1 MRLRN
6 PRPSRRRSVPEKAEA
21 VAALIQTKVAN
32 IGQHIGNSI
41 ANRILYG
48 ADMQLTINRIDTRY
62 VLDNEGGGPWL
73 TFIHQLAGD
82 HAIWDQMAGFFRN
95 DFTVLRYDLRGHGGT
110 SLSPD
115 GFTIDDLADDLAEL
129 LDRVGAPSTHV
140 VGLSIGGMIAQ
151 TFAAKHADRVDS
163 LTAVGAPAFIPEDAQ
178 PTFRQRAAAV
188 RENGT
193 ASIVDATLERWLTPG
208 FRKAHPEVTEVI
220 GETIAQTPAEGFA
233 RAAEAV
239 SRFDLRSRLEGIEAR
254 TLVVA
259 GEHDCGTL
267 PAASKVTADTVPG
280 ALFEQLDAAH
290 LSPVEQSQRF
300 GALLDGFLRGS
311 A

>member
-1 MRLRN
+1 
-6 PRPSRRRSVPEKAEA
+6 
-21 VAALIQTKVAN
+21 
-32 IGQHIGNSI
+32 
-41 ANRILYG
+41 
-48 ADMQLTINRIDTRY
+48 MQLTINRIDTRY

-73 TFIHQLAGD
+73 TFVHQLAGD
-82 HAIWDQMAGFFRN
+82 HSIWDQMAGFFRN

-110 SLSPD
+110 ALSPD
-115 GFTIDDLADDLAEL
+115 AFTIDDLADDLAEL
-129 LDRVGAPSTHV
+129 LDRVGAPTTHV
-140 VGLSIGGMIAQ
+140 VGLSIGGMVAQ
-151 TFAAKHADRVDS
+151 TFAAKHADRVES
-163 LTAVGAPAFIPEDAQ
+163 LTVVGAPAFIPEEAQ
-178 PTFRQRAAAV
+178 PTFRQRASSV

-208 FRKAHPEVTEVI
+208 FRKAHPEVAEVI

-239 SRFDLRSRLEGIEAR
+239 SRFDLRSKLTSIDAR

-259 GEHDCGTL
+259 GEHDSGTP
-267 PAASKVTADTVPG
+267 PAASKVIADTVPG
-280 ALFEQLDAAH
+280 AQFVQLDAAH

-311 A
+311 AQV